1 MSCLSEFKIHISP
14 IRTCI
19 IVGDY
24 SGLTKFRFRLPDFLF
39 NSPNFEVHTFFFWG
53 GDVPGGDSRLKNCK
67 QKITL
72 NEFLLS
78 LFLCPYLQ
86 LNEVCLVAFQLKHLA
101 TVLMTSFKFNF
112 KVVYFARRQ
121 NTVETLHFGMV

>member
-1 MSCLSEFKIHISP
+1 M
-14 IRTCI
+14 RTCI

-24 SGLTKFRFRLPDFLF
+24 SGLTKFRFRLPDSLF
-39 NSPNFEVHTFFFWG
+39 NSPNFEVHTFFFGG

-86 LNEVCLVAFQLKHLA
+86 LNEVCLVALNLTLKL
-101 TVLMTSFKFNF
+101 
-112 KVVYFARRQ
+112 YI
-121 NTVETLHFGMV
+121 LHVAKIL

>member
-14 IRTCI
+14 MRTCI

-24 SGLTKFRFRLPDFLF
+24 SGLTKFRFRLPDSLF
-39 NSPNFEVHTFFFWG
+39 NSPNFEVHTFFLG
-53 GDVPGGDSRLKNCK
+53 GGGLNVPGGDSRLKNCK

-72 NEFLLS
+72 DECLLS

-86 LNEVCLVAFQLKHLA
+86 LNEVFLLLFNWNIWQRFWWQALNLILKVYILHVAKIL
-101 TVLMTSFKFNF
+101 
-112 KVVYFARRQ
+112 
-121 NTVETLHFGMV
+121 

>member
-24 SGLTKFRFRLPDFLF
+24 SGLTKFRFRLPDSLF
-39 NSPNFEVHTFFFWG
+39 NSPNLKSTLSLGGG
-53 GDVPGGDSRLKNCK
+53 GDVPGGDSWLKNCK

-121 NTVETLHFGMV
+121 NTVETLHFVMV